1 MRNYRDNDRAKVRI
15 DFSRQVLNAASNRAT
30 AQGETLSR
38 YVERL
43 VRGDLLEE
51 SGND

>member
-1 MRNYRDNDRAKVRI
+1 MRNYRDGDRAKVRI
-15 DFSRQVLNAASNRAT
+15 DFNQQVLNAASRKASN
-30 AQGETLSR
+30 QGETLSR

-43 VRGDLLEE
+43 VRGDLLEG

>member
-1 MRNYRDNDRAKVRI
+1 MRNYRDDDRAKVRI
-15 DFSRQVLNAASNRAT
+15 DFSRQVLNAASNKASD
-30 AQGETLSR
+30 QGETLSR